1 MTNKKTIKV
10 FIHTFLKPA
19 YNIFKSLGVL
29 TGQKKI
35 CRKRKNMANLVD
47 IRNSVLYSKS
57 VIQTSV
63 NRTKFCTNIVRGGY
77 KKFIL
82 KGKENYE
89 KTEKRL
95 YAC

>member
-35 CRKRKNMANLVD
+35 CRKKKNIANLVD
-47 IRNSVLYSKS
+47 IRDSVLYSKN

-63 NRTKFCTNIVRGGY
+63 NRAKFCTNIVRGGT
-77 KKFIL
+77 KNSF
-82 KGKENYE
+82 
-89 KTEKRL
+89 
-95 YAC
+95 